1 MLKLELET
9 ENAAFADG
17 NQSAEV
23 ARILRHA
30 ASMIERGSHG
40 AGLRD
45 INGNEVGR
53 FSLDRPPMPYV
64 EGGAGQ

>member
-1 MLKLELET
+1 MLKIELDT
-9 ENAAFADG
+9 SNDAFADG

-53 FSLDRPPMPYV
+53 FSLERPPMPNLDGSA
-64 EGGAGQ
+64 EQ